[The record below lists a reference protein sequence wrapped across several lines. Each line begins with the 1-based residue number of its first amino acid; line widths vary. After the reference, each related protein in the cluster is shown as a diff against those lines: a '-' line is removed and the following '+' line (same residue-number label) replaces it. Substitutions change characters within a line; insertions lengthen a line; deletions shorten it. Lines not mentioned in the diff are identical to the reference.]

1 MRKFKTI
8 MSVLFLLSILS
19 GCGGSKETAVSVEDK
34 AEPVKNNIVTIAN
47 DVELSS
53 MDTGVATDGTA
64 FEAIAATIEGLYQQD
79 AAGNIIP
86 GMAIKEEVS
95 EDGKTRI
102 FTLRDAKWSNGQP
115 VTANDFVFAWRRLAD
130 PKTASQYGYMVE
142 VAGVKNAAAVQKGE
156 KAASELGITAVDSKT
171 LKIELDYP
179 VPFFDQLVS
188 FPVYYPINEEFYNK
202 YKEQYALTPEAIL
215 ANGPFKMTEWN
226 QGANYTM
233 VKNEQYYDADKVK
246 IDGLNFQVV
255 KDAQSAMVAFEQG
268 TVDYVK
274 LTGEMVEQYRNS
286 PEFINTLGGYLW
298 YLSPN
303 QKVAGLENLNLRMAL
318 ALSFDKEQ
326 IAEYLLK
333 DGSIAANFA
342 VPVKLAVGPDGKD
355 FRETAPT

>member
-179 VPFFDQLVS
+179 VPFL
-188 FPVYYPINEEFYNK
+188 IN
-202 YKEQYALTPEAIL
+202 
-215 ANGPFKMTEWN
+215 
-226 QGANYTM
+226 
-233 VKNEQYYDADKVK
+233 
-246 IDGLNFQVV
+246 
-255 KDAQSAMVAFEQG
+255 
-268 TVDYVK
+268 
-274 LTGEMVEQYRNS
+274 
-286 PEFINTLGGYLW
+286 
-298 YLSPN
+298 
-303 QKVAGLENLNLRMAL
+303 
-318 ALSFDKEQ
+318 
-326 IAEYLLK
+326 
-333 DGSIAANFA
+333 
-342 VPVKLAVGPDGKD
+342 
-355 FRETAPT
+355 